1 MPAPVIYDNSG
12 SGHNLSLGAFDS
24 SSIAKP
30 GTASVLLAQN
40 IKQPFKKT
48 FNEMLTD
55 YQYDVEK
62 AESSMM
68 TNLWKTYMKPGL
80 KKAGAALWVLGA
92 QYGKEAV
99 AALAG
104 VHPTTASWWILRGGG
119 QSPVDQAK
127 TGPVGF
133 YRAREVAET
142 EATGSE
148 DADARRRTD

>member
-30 GTASVLLAQN
+30 GTASVLLSQN

-55 YQYDVEK
+55 YQYSVEK

-68 TNLWKTYMKPGL
+68 TGKP
-80 KKAGAALWVLGA
+80 
-92 QYGKEAV
+92 
-99 AALAG
+99 
-104 VHPTTASWWILRGGG
+104 T
-119 QSPVDQAK
+119 
-127 TGPVGF
+127 
-133 YRAREVAET
+133 
-142 EATGSE
+142 
-148 DADARRRTD
+148 